1 MNYIEVCIEINP
13 YSEDT
18 AEQIIAV
25 IEDLPFESFVT
36 EAPYLKGYIPQER
49 HSVSD
54 LKTLLSVFGNREG
67 LKLTVT
73 NSLIEHENWNA
84 VWESNY
90 PPIIIGNRCTVK
102 ASFHK
107 GLPRTRYTIKIDPK
121 MAFGTGHH
129 NTTHLMV
136 EAMLDMNFRGRRV
149 LDMGCGTGIL
159 AILAAK
165 MGAESPVHAIDI
177 DPVAVHSAIE
187 NSTRNR
193 VGDKIKSLTG
203 DASLIQRSR
212 YDIILANINRNIIL
226 SDLKTYAEALS
237 PGGTLLLSG
246 FYSNDAAII
255 EEEAANYGMKRTLFK
270 DMESWSLL
278 KLEKS

>member
-13 YSEDT
+13 FCEDI

-36 EAPYLKGYIPQER
+36 EEPYLKGYIPQEL
-49 HSVSD
+49 HSASD
-54 LKTLLSVFGNREG
+54 LKTLLSVFGSREE
-67 LKLTVT
+67 LRLTVT
-73 NSLIEHENWNA
+73 NNLIEHENWNA

-90 PPIIIGNRCTVK
+90 PPIIIGKRCTVK
-102 ASFHK
+102 ATFHK

-129 NTTHLMV
+129 NTTYLMV
-136 EAMLDMNFRGRRV
+136 EAMLDMRFKGKKV
-149 LDMGCGTGIL
+149 LDMGCGTAIL

-165 MGAESPVHAIDI
+165 MGADSPVHAIDI
-177 DPVAVHSAIE
+177 DPVAVQSSIE
-187 NSTRNR
+187 NSKKNR
-193 VGDKIKSLTG
+193 AGDKIKSLTG

-226 SDLKTYAEALS
+226 SDLNTYSEALL

-246 FYSNDAAII
+246 FYYSDTNMI
-255 EEEAANYGMKRTLFK
+255 EQEAAKYGLRRTLIRE
-270 DMESWSLL
+270 MEKWSLL

>member
-13 YSEDT
+13 FSEDT

-36 EAPYLKGYIPQER
+36 EEPFLKGYIPQER

-54 LKTLLSVFGNREG
+54 FKTLLSVFGNREDFT
-67 LKLTVT
+67 LTIT
-73 NSLIEHENWNA
+73 NNFIEHENWNA

-90 PPIIIGNRCTVK
+90 PPIIIGNCCTVK
-102 ASFHK
+102 AGFHK

-136 EAMLDMNFRGRRV
+136 EAMLDMRFKGKKV

-165 MGAESPVHAIDI
+165 MGAEVPVHAIDI
-177 DPVAVHSAIE
+177 DPVAVQSAIE
-187 NSTRNR
+187 NSKKNR
-193 VGDKIKSLTG
+193 AGEKIKSLTG

-226 SDLKTYAEALS
+226 SDLNTYSEALL
-237 PGGTLLLSG
+237 PGGTILLSG
-246 FYSNDAAII
+246 FYKSDAAMI
-255 EEEAANYGMKRTLFK
+255 EQEAQKYGLKRTLIRE
-270 DMESWSLL
+270 MENWSLL

>member
-13 YSEDT
+13 FSEDT

-36 EAPYLKGYIPQER
+36 EEPFLKGYIPQER

-54 LKTLLSVFGNREG
+54 FKTLLSVFGNREDFT
-67 LKLTVT
+67 LTIT
-73 NSLIEHENWNA
+73 NNFIGHENWNA

-102 ASFHK
+102 AGFHK

-136 EAMLDMNFRGRRV
+136 EAMLDMRFKGKKV

-165 MGAESPVHAIDI
+165 MGAEVPVHAIDI
-177 DPVAVHSAIE
+177 DPVAVQSAIE
-187 NSTRNR
+187 NSKKNR
-193 VGDKIKSLTG
+193 AGEKIKSLTG

-226 SDLKTYAEALS
+226 SDLNTYSEALL
-237 PGGTLLLSG
+237 PGGTILLSG
-246 FYSNDAAII
+246 FYKSDAAMI
-255 EEEAANYGMKRTLFK
+255 EQEAQKYGLKRTLIRE
-270 DMESWSLL
+270 MENWSLL

>member
-13 YSEDT
+13 FSEDI

-36 EAPYLKGYIPQER
+36 ENPFLKGYIPQER
-49 HSVSD
+49 HSVQD
-54 LKTLLSVFGNREG
+54 LKTLLSVFSSREDI
-67 LKLTVT
+67 KLTVT
-73 NSLIEHENWNA
+73 NNFIEHENWNA

-90 PPIIIGNRCTVK
+90 PPLIIGKRCTVK
-102 ASFHK
+102 AGFHK

-129 NTTHLMV
+129 NTTYLMAD
-136 EAMLDMNFRGRRV
+136 AMLDMSFRGKKV

-165 MGAESPVHAIDI
+165 MGAEPPVHAIDI
-177 DPVAVHSAIE
+177 DPVAVQSSIE
-187 NSTRNR
+187 NSRKNR

-226 SDLKTYAEALS
+226 SDLNTYSEALL

-246 FYSNDAAII
+246 FYSSDTNMI
-255 EEEAANYGMKRTLFK
+255 EQEAAKYGLKRALIRE
-270 DMESWSLL
+270 MEKWSLL

>member
-13 YSEDT
+13 FSEDI

-36 EAPYLKGYIPQER
+36 EEPYLKGYIPQEL
-49 HSVSD
+49 HSASD
-54 LKTLLSVFGNREG
+54 LKTLLSVFGSREE
-67 LKLTVT
+67 LRLTVT
-73 NSLIEHENWNA
+73 NNLIEHENWNA

-90 PPIIIGNRCTVK
+90 PPIIIGKRCTVK
-102 ASFHK
+102 ATFHK

-136 EAMLDMNFRGRRV
+136 DAMLDMSFKDKKV

-165 MGAESPVHAIDI
+165 MGAEPPVHAIDI
-177 DPVAVHSAIE
+177 DPVAVQSAIE
-187 NSTRNR
+187 NSRKNR
-193 VGDKIKSLTG
+193 ARDKIKSLTG

-226 SDLKTYAEALS
+226 SDLNTYSEALL

-246 FYSNDAAII
+246 FYYSDTNMI
-255 EEEAANYGMKRTLFK
+255 EQEAAKYGLRRTLIRE
-270 DMESWSLL
+270 MEKWSLL

>member
-36 EAPYLKGYIPQER
+36 EEPFLKGYIPQER

-54 LKTLLSVFGNREG
+54 LKTLLSVFGNREDFS
-67 LKLTVT
+67 LTIT
-73 NSLIEHENWNA
+73 NNFIEHENWNA

-102 ASFHK
+102 AGFHK

-136 EAMLDMNFRGRRV
+136 EAMLDMRFKGKKV

-165 MGAESPVHAIDI
+165 MGAEAPVHAIDI
-177 DPVAVHSAIE
+177 DPVAVQSAIE
-187 NSTRNR
+187 NSKKNR
-193 VGDKIKSLTG
+193 TGDKIKSLTG

-212 YDIILANINRNIIL
+212 YDVILANINRNIIL
-226 SDLKTYAEALS
+226 SDLNTYSEALL
-237 PGGTLLLSG
+237 PGGTILLSG
-246 FYSNDAAII
+246 FYSSDAGMI
-255 EEEAANYGMKRTLFK
+255 EQEAQKYGLKRTLFRE
-270 DMESWSLL
+270 MENWSLL

>member
-13 YSEDT
+13 FSEDT

-36 EAPYLKGYIPQER
+36 EEPFLKGYIPQER

-54 LKTLLSVFGNREG
+54 LKTLLSVFGNREDFT
-67 LKLTVT
+67 LTVT
-73 NSLIEHENWNA
+73 NNFIGHENWNA

-102 ASFHK
+102 AGFHK

-136 EAMLDMNFRGRRV
+136 EAMLDMRFKGKKV

-165 MGAESPVHAIDI
+165 MGAEVPVHAIDI
-177 DPVAVHSAIE
+177 DPVAVQSAIE
-187 NSTRNR
+187 NSKKNR
-193 VGDKIKSLTG
+193 AGEKIKSLTG

-212 YDIILANINRNIIL
+212 YDVILANINRNIIL
-226 SDLKTYAEALS
+226 SDLNTYSEALL
-237 PGGTLLLSG
+237 PGGTILLSG
-246 FYSNDAAII
+246 FYNSDAGMI
-255 EEEAANYGMKRTLFK
+255 EQEAQKYGLKRTLIRE
-270 DMESWSLL
+270 MENWSLL